1 MNEAVGNIPYLVTSK
16 SLKEKLSE
24 YFRLK
29 EEDELITT
37 VSEGKAGDA

>member
-1 MNEAVGNIPYLVTSK
+1 MNEAVGNIPYLVTSN

-37 VSEGKAGDA
+37 VSEGKVGDA